1 MKFVKYLLV
10 VASIS
15 GLLACGGGGGAS
27 SGNTENTLA
36 SGIDVTNIHQL
47 MVAPPDISSSV
58 LASIGKSINSFL
70 YAIAGIRDAFAQTT
84 QIKKIY
90 ALDADG
96 NIQSLKIIELVSGKS
111 LLSSSNWVIDTP
123 QYAILNF
130 DGLFRPSADG
140 KSSKQ
145 CVLLGVRKSDGK
157 FACISTNP
165 RCGPDSICDPSK
177 YLSQIKSNAAGDV
190 LYIVLGEGGLVKVD
204 ISDPSNVTETTM
216 FTHSDVGDANYP
228 VANRSSDIFTS
239 INIKSGPVI
248 STRIFGSD
256 GSLLYTVPDSLI
268 TCSFAGGTGNEDN
281 FFYIAGDH
289 LTGHTLYKLTKN
301 ANNTFSRSELLTQ
314 NSNYDGLALNS
325 TGCTAVAMNGERV
338 FAISADP
345 SFLNNP
351 SISGNVLFEILNP
364 AIAPTQ
370 YTLSSHFNYAT
381 DLRSYKDGLAVLGL
395 NTNTDTHGIQRIDLT
410 TSPPTITTV
419 LDTGTYKITSMSVS
433 STGDISMV
441 GVRKSDGLN
450 VVSTFDKHNKVT
462 TKKSLNDK
470 PDSIASIK

>member
-1 MKFVKYLLV
+1 M
-10 VASIS
+10 ASIS
-15 GLLACGGGGGAS
+15 GLLACGGSGGTADSTNPTQVPNNAS
-27 SGNTENTLA
+27 GSTIA

-58 LASIGKSINSFL
+58 LASIGKSINSLL
-70 YAIAGIRDAFAQTT
+70 YAIAGIRDAFAQTS
-84 QIKKIY
+84 QVSKVY
-90 ALDADG
+90 ALDANG
-96 NIQSLKIIELVSGKS
+96 NIQSLKISELVSRQS
-111 LLSSSNWVIDTP
+111 LAASSNWVIDTP
-123 QYAILNF
+123 QYAIMNF
-130 DGLFRPSADG
+130 DSLFRPTSDG

-165 RCGPDSICDPSK
+165 RCGPGSICDPNK
-177 YLSQIKSNAAGDV
+177 YLSQLKTNSTGDV
-190 LYIVLGEGGLVKVD
+190 LYIVLGDGGLAKVD
-204 ISDPSNVTETTM
+204 IKDPANVIETTL
-216 FTHSDVGDANYP
+216 FTQSLGGANYP
-228 VANRSSDIFTS
+228 VANRSSDVFTS
-239 INIKSGPVI
+239 INILNSSDIATK
-248 STRIFGSD
+248 IFGSD
-256 GSLLYTVPDSLI
+256 GALLYTVPDPLI
-268 TCSFAGGTGNEDN
+268 TCAFAGGAGNEDN
-281 FFYIAGDH
+281 FFYIAGNH

-301 ANNTFSRSELLTQ
+301 ANNTFSRAEILTQ

-351 SISGNVLFEILNP
+351 NLSGNVLFEILNP

-370 YTLSSHFNYAT
+370 YTLSSRFNYAT

-395 NTNTDTHGIQRIDLT
+395 NTTTDTHGIQRIDLT

-419 LDTGTYKITSMSVS
+419 LETGTYKITSMSVS
-433 STGDISMV
+433 STGDISML

-450 VVSTFDKHNKVT
+450 VVSTFAKRNIDAT
-462 TKKSLNDK
+462 QKSLNNK
-470 PDSIASIK
+470 PNSIASIK